1 MSCDYRIQGEA
12 TLRNTPEVTD
22 AIKQLASDVRGQDY
36 VKVTQGD
43 SNTLELS
50 LNCDN
55 ITTIHTPA
63 HFGDFLN
70 AIAPAVIGCGVFEIE
85 TSGEVW
91 TEWIGEDQAIKESKS
106 TTALASIK
114 REISDLLPDDLA
126 RCLEYIQTLKGSA
139 NLDE

>member
-12 TLRNTPEVTD
+12 IVGNTAEVMG
-22 AIKQLASDVRGQDY
+22 AVKQLASDVRGKDY
-36 VKVTQGD
+36 VTVTQGD

-50 LNCDN
+50 LNYDN

-70 AIAPAVIGCGVFEIE
+70 AIAPAVIGCGAFEIE

-91 TEWIGEDQAIKESKS
+91 TEWIGEDQAIRESKS
-106 TTALASIK
+106 TTALISIK
-114 REISDLLPDDLA
+114 REISNLLPEDLV
-126 RCLEYIQTLKGSA
+126 RCLEYIQARKG
-139 NLDE
+139 NGQPL